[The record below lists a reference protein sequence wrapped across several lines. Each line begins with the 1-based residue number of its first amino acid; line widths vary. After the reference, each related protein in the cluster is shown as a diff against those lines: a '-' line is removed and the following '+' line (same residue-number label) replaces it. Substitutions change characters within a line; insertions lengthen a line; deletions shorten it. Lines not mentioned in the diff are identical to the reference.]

1 MNSSAPEEFDTFNDF
16 LTDLKLQF
24 NKQMSSAVEDEATDL
39 WNEMI
44 EREEAEAEAE
54 KEEQE
59 REENLRNTMIKF
71 AKKIMT
77 KPTVKGKVN
86 QITRIEEILERLP
99 QAISAKDL
107 AELTG
112 KPEPSVRRDLAQGVK
127 KGLWERIGKIGS
139 RGVKYRKL

>member
-44 EREEAEAEAE
+44 EREE
-54 KEEQE
+54 EERE
-59 REENLRNTMIKF
+59 REEEEQQKQNFRKAILEF
-71 AKKIMT
+71 AKKIMA
-77 KPTVKGKVN
+77 KPTVKGEVN

-127 KGLWERIGKIGS
+127 KGLWERIGKKGS